1 MSTYFHILLQAYWN
15 FMSKFSNRHT
25 FRREAHFIKCMN
37 TFQTIRNTALET
49 IISILNA
56 KEMPIDFTNRSR
68 LRQASFI
75 LSVKIIRNKYR

>member
-1 MSTYFHILLQAYWN
+1 MTSAITVPCRLEVNLIKCCDISHIL
-15 FMSKFSNRHT
+15 
-25 FRREAHFIKCMN
+25 
-37 TFQTIRNTALET
+37 RNTGLTT

-56 KEMPIDFTNRSR
+56 KEMPIDFMNRSR